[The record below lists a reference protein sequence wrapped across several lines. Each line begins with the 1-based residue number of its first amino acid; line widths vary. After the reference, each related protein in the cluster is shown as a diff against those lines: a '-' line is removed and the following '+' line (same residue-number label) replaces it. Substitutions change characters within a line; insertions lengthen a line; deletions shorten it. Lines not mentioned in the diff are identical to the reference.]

1 MLLLNTF
8 IHGLLVK
15 WLNTLPSQ
23 GNIHGFEFR
32 TGYHIIIT
40 RASLV
45 FLCINKQKK
54 IRIVGEDNM
63 TEKELLYVEDGI
75 NHETSI
81 ITILNETE
89 NCVKE
94 NDLK

>member
-1 MLLLNTF
+1 
-8 IHGLLVK
+8 
-15 WLNTLPSQ
+15 
-23 GNIHGFEFR
+23 
-32 TGYHIIIT
+32 
-40 RASLV
+40 
-45 FLCINKQKK
+45 
-54 IRIVGEDNM
+54 M